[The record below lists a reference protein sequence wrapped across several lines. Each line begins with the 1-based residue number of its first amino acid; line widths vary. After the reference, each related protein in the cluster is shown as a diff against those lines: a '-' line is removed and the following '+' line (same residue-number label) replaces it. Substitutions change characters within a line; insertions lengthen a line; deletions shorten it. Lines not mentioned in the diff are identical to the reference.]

1 MAEKKKY
8 LISIIG
14 EQILDGESDKIEVLT
29 TGNYM
34 IKKDHCYI
42 GYKEYEEKNPN
53 DYSDNLIKVENDMVT
68 ITRKGTM
75 KSQLMLE
82 KGKRHQCV
90 YQTPMGDLMIGVY
103 TKSMKSTLTET
114 GGTLEVSYTLDFNTD
129 LMSENSFKVTVE
141 EKITE

>member
-34 IKKDHCYI
+34 VKKDHCYI
-42 GYKEYEEKNPN
+42 GYKEYEENYPKA
-53 DYSDNLIKVENDMVT
+53 YSDTLIKVENDMVT

-129 LMSENSFKVTVE
+129 LMSENSFKVSIE
-141 EKITE
+141 EKIME

>member
-8 LISIIG
+8 LISIVG
-14 EQILDGESDKIEVLT
+14 EQILDGESDKVEVLT
-29 TGNYM
+29 TGNYLM
-34 IKKDHCYI
+34 KKDHCYI
-42 GYKEYEEKNPN
+42 GYKEYEENNPN
-53 DYSDNLIKVENDMVT
+53 DYSDNLIKVENEIVT
-68 ITRKGTM
+68 ISRKGST

-103 TKSMKSTLTET
+103 TKSMKSTLTEK

-129 LMSENSFKVTVE
+129 LVSENKFKVTIE
-141 EKITE
+141 ENIME